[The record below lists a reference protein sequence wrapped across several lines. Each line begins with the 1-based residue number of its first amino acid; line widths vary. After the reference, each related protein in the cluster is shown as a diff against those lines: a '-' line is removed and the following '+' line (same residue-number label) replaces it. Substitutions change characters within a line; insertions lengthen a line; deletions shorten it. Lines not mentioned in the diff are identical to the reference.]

1 MLKTAH
7 AYLNG
12 VDENASASEIENLQ
26 NRVPYE
32 KCAEFLGNIK
42 AKIENCIPC
51 DNLHKYLCSSSVIA
65 LSSFVATLV
74 FKETERI
81 WTGKR

>member
-42 AKIENCIPC
+42 AKIENLLPQT
-51 DNLHKYLCSSSVIA
+51 DFESAYLAITYINIYARLALLRSVV
-65 LSSFVATLV
+65 LWQL
-74 FKETERI
+74 
-81 WTGKR
+81 